1 MIRDEA
7 PGDAPAVRVVNEEA
21 FGSPLEAG
29 IVDALRAAC
38 PDRLSLVAEHVSLH
52 KGRVWVEDCP
62 DGAEG
67 ARFVVELPVAWT

>member
-7 PGDAPAVRVVNEEA
+7 AGDAPAVRVVNEEA

-38 PDRLSLVAEHVSLH
+38 TDRVSLVPAAHV
-52 KGRVWVEDCP
+52 VWGGPAHVGNTYREA
-62 DGAEG
+62 GLSFRG
-67 ARFVVELPVAWT
+67 VVSF